1 MELSGLRKHFGQF
14 AKFGNALSS
23 SVGSVLG
30 LPIAIDFGTGSLK
43 VLQVA
48 AGDPPVLVAAA
59 NLETPDELMNDHKKR
74 LEFQLEGL
82 PRLIKRG
89 GFKGKRAV
97 CAIPAW
103 QTKCK
108 HVSLARADGMSL
120 AEQVNDAIAVQFGR
134 DPATLVYR
142 YIEVPSVEKSSKAEV
157 MIAAVPRE
165 LVEQLMKGIADSKL
179 QPVGMHGE
187 FACVLRTFEHVHR
200 RDADATQNT
209 LYLDLGATT
218 TKVMISHG
226 KELAF
231 ARVISLGGRHLDDL
245 LVRQLKCDLS
255 EARRIRLGDDSAFV
269 PPPPKAKAE
278 VLVSA
283 AAAAAAVPGAP
294 GSEPAAGAPGDPQHQ
309 ERSKFNTAPG
319 FSTEVRSQPPA
330 ALCPATG
337 NLSEPLESVTDE
349 VLMCL
354 RYHDSQFPGKR
365 VDRAMFVGGEAR
377 HRGLCQAM
385 ARALR
390 LPAQMA
396 DPLARIA
403 RTGAE
408 PALGV
413 DLKQPQPG
421 WAVALGLC
429 LSPTDL

>member
-1 MELSGLRKHFGQF
+1 MAFSDFRKHLGPF
-14 AKFGNALSS
+14 AKFGNALTS

-30 LPIAIDFGTGSLK
+30 LPIAVDFGTGSLK
-43 VLQVA
+43 ILQVV
-48 AGDPPVLVAAA
+48 AGEPPVLVAAA
-59 NLETPDELMNDHKKR
+59 CLETPDELMTDHKKR

-108 HVSLARADGMSL
+108 HISLTRADGMSL
-120 AEQVNDAIAVQFGR
+120 ADQVRDAISVQFGR

-142 YIEVPSVEKSSKAEV
+142 YVEVPCPEKSGKAEI
-157 MIAAVPRE
+157 MIAAVPRD
-165 LVEQLMKGIADSKL
+165 LVERLMQGIVDAKL
-179 QPVGMHGE
+179 EPVGMHGE
-187 FACVLRTFEHVHR
+187 FASILRTFDHVHR
-200 RDADATQNT
+200 READVNQNT

-245 LVRQLKCDLS
+245 LVRQLKCDLA
-255 EARRIRLGDDSAFV
+255 EARRHRLGDDSAFV

-278 VLVSA
+278 VLVA
-283 AAAAAAVPGAP
+283 AAAAEGDGAVDVKG
-294 GSEPAAGAPGDPQHQ
+294 EPQLR

-319 FSTEVRSQPPA
+319 FSTEVRSQPA
-330 ALCPATG
+330 APLCPEGG
-337 NLSEPLESVTDE
+337 NLSEPLESITDE

-354 RYHDSQFPGKR
+354 RYHESQFPGKR
-365 VDRAMFVGGEAR
+365 VDRAMFIGGEAR
-377 HRGLCQAM
+377 HRGLCQAV

>member
-1 MELSGLRKHFGQF
+1 MRGF
-14 AKFGNALSS
+14 
-23 SVGSVLG
+23 
-30 LPIAIDFGTGSLK
+30 PC
-43 VLQVA
+43 
-48 AGDPPVLVAAA
+48 
-59 NLETPDELMNDHKKR
+59 
-74 LEFQLEGL
+74 
-82 PRLIKRG
+82 LIKRG

-108 HVSLARADGMSL
+108 HISLARAEGMSL
-120 AEQVNDAIAVQFGR
+120 AAQVNDAIAVQFGR

-142 YIEVPSVEKSSKAEV
+142 YIEVPCAEKSSKAEI

-165 LVEQLMKGIADSKL
+165 LVEQLMKAIVDAKL
-179 QPVGMHGE
+179 EPVGMHGE
-187 FACVLRTFEHVHR
+187 FSCVLRTFEHVHR
-200 RDADATQNT
+200 RDADANQNT

-269 PPPPKAKAE
+269 PPPQKAKAE
-278 VLVSA
+278 VLVGA
-283 AAAAAAVPGAP
+283 A
-294 GSEPAAGAPGDPQHQ
+294 AAGAPGGEAPAGAPGPAQHQ
-309 ERSKFNTAPG
+309 ERSKFNSAPG

-330 ALCPATG
+330 ALCPDAG

-349 VLMCL
+349 VMMCL

-377 HRGLCQAM
+377 HRGLCQAV